1 MEVGEGRFHAKDT
14 SEIIW
19 REYLVFECSCQM
31 SRTLGKQVKIRRNN
45 NARAQWP
52 RVGKANDKRRTVNE
66 WQQKC
71 ISPLKDS
78 TTLVEQS
85 ENRR

>member
-31 SRTLGKQVKIRRNN
+31 SGTLGKQVKIRRNN

-52 RVGKANDKRRTVNE
+52 
-66 WQQKC
+66 C
-71 ISPLKDS
+71 IG
-78 TTLVEQS
+78 
-85 ENRR
+85 